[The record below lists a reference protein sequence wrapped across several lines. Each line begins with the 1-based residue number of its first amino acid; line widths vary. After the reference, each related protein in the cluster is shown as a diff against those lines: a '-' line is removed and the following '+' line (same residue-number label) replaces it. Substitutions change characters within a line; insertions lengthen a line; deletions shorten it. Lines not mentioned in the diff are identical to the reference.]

1 MPFEPQATTPEV
13 FISVDVEA
21 SGPAPGRYSL
31 LSVGAC
37 LVDDPARTFYAE
49 LQPVGEA
56 ATAEAM
62 AVHNLDLERLKRD
75 GLPPAEAMKRFE
87 AWLQAVVPAGALPV
101 FVGFNAA
108 FDWMFVAD
116 YFERFL
122 GRNPFGHTAL
132 DLKAYFMGLTGSA
145 WGDTTKRALAG
156 RYPDHPQLT
165 HNALQDALDQA
176 ALFRRMRAERFRTPD
191 ESV

>member
-1 MPFEPQATTPEV
+1 MSFEPQATAPEV
-13 FISVDVEA
+13 FVSVDVEA

-31 LSVGAC
+31 LSLGAC
-37 LVDDPARTFYAE
+37 LVDDPTLTFYAE
-49 LQPVGEA
+49 LKPVGEA
-56 ATAEAM
+56 VTAEAM
-62 AVHNLDLERLKRD
+62 AVHNLDLATLKRD

-87 AWLQAVVPAGALPV
+87 AWLKTVVPAGALPV

-116 YFERFL
+116 YFDRFL

-132 DLKAYFMGLTGSA
+132 DLKAYYMGLTGGGWS
-145 WGDTTKRALAG
+145 DTTKRGLAK

-165 HNALQDALDQA
+165 HNALQDAIDQA
-176 ALFRRMRAERFRTPD
+176 ALFRRMRAEQPRAPRLSP
-191 ESV
+191 

>member
-1 MPFEPQATTPEV
+1 MPFDPQANAPEIFV
-13 FISVDVEA
+13 SVDVEA

-31 LSVGAC
+31 LALGAC

-49 LQPVGEA
+49 LQPVGDD

-62 AVHNLDLERLKRD
+62 AVHSLDLDRLRRD
-75 GLPPAEAMKRFE
+75 GLPPGEAMKRFE

-116 YFERFL
+116 YFDRFL

-132 DLKAYFMGLTGSA
+132 DLKAYFMGLSGGA
-145 WGDTTKRALAG
+145 WSDTTKRALAD

-165 HNALQDALDQA
+165 HNALRDALDQA
-176 ALFRRMRAERFRTPD
+176 ALFRRMRAEHRIRG
-191 ESV
+191 

>member
-1 MPFEPQATTPEV
+1 MPSELLGGKHEIYV
-13 FISVDVEA
+13 SVDVEA

-31 LSVGAC
+31 LSLGAC
-37 LVDDPARTFYAE
+37 LVDDPTLTFYAE

-62 AVHNLDLERLKRD
+62 QVHNLDLATLKRD

-87 AWLQAVVPAGALPV
+87 AWLKAVVPDGALPV
-101 FVGFNAA
+101 FVGFNAP

-116 YFERFL
+116 YFDRFL

-132 DLKAYFMGLTGSA
+132 DLKAYYMGLTGGA
-145 WGDTTKRALAG
+145 WSDTTKRALAE
-156 RYPDHPQLT
+156 RYPDHPHLT
-165 HNALQDALDQA
+165 HNALQDAIDQA
-176 ALFRRMRAERFRTPD
+176 ALFRRMRAEQRIRG
-191 ESV
+191 